1 MHLLILGLSSI
12 AERRV
17 IPASARVGAITEVSI
32 ASKGRPRPQAWPKM
46 GRFFS
51 GYETALRDSGAD
63 IVYLSL
69 PNALHEHWAMASLA
83 AGKHVIVDK
92 PAMMSLEASAR
103 AIEEAR
109 RSGRLLAEATVF
121 GYHPQFARLAEF
133 VKDTGPLTHV
143 AAQFIIPPLP
153 IGNFRNHAELGGG
166 CLLDMGPYAASTM
179 RILGGGPPAEIT
191 ALAGG
196 RHPETGVDMGFS
208 VQARLAN
215 GGIFSGHFSFEGEYQ
230 NRLLIVGRSGSV
242 IMERV
247 FSPPPDYRMEWRQR
261 VSNQESVATFEPAD
275 TFALF
280 LEAACGA
287 VADGDHDKLSRDLLD
302 DAECRDQIAKALLSQ
317 GPAQSQTRSSPRVR
331 T

>member
-1 MHLLILGLSSI
+1 MRLLLLGYSSI

-17 IPASARVGAITEVSI
+17 IAAAAGVAAITEVAI
-32 ASKGRPRPQAWPKM
+32 ASRSRPQPQDWPKM

-51 GYETALRDSGAD
+51 DYETALRDSDAD

-69 PNALHEHWAMASLA
+69 PNALHDHWVMASLA

-92 PAMMSLEASAR
+92 PAMMLLESSAR
-103 AIEEAR
+103 AVEEAR
-109 RSGRLLAEATVF
+109 RARCLLAEATVF

-133 VKDTGPLTHV
+133 LHDVGPLTHV

-153 IGNFRNHAELGGG
+153 IGNFRNHPELGGG
-166 CLLDMGPYAASTM
+166 CLLDMGPYAAGIM
-179 RILGGGPPAEIT
+179 RILGGGAPTALT

-215 GGIFSGHFSFEGEYQ
+215 GGIFSAHFSFEGEYQ

-247 FSPPPDYRMEWRQR
+247 FSPPPDYRVEWRQR
-261 VSNQESVATFEPAD
+261 VRNQESIATFEPAD
-275 TFALF
+275 TFVLF
-280 LEAACGA
+280 LEAACSA
-287 VADGDHDKLSRDLLD
+287 VADGDHERFSRDLLD
-302 DAECRDQIAKALLSQ
+302 DAECRQQIAEALNHK
-317 GPAQSQTRSSPRVR
+317 PAHLPA
-331 T
+331 

>member
-1 MHLLILGLSSI
+1 MRLLLLGYSSI

-17 IPASARVGAITEVSI
+17 IAAAAGVAAITEVAI
-32 ASKGRPRPQAWPKM
+32 ASKSRPQPQAWPKM

-51 GYETALRDSGAD
+51 DYETALRDSDAD

-69 PNALHEHWAMASLA
+69 PNALHDHWVMASLA

-103 AIEEAR
+103 AVDEAR
-109 RSGRLLAEATVF
+109 RARRLLAEATVF

-133 VKDTGPLTHV
+133 LKDTGPVTHV

-153 IGNFRNHAELGGG
+153 IGNFRNHSELGGG
-166 CLLDMGPYAASTM
+166 CLLDMGPYAASIM
-179 RILGGGPPAEIT
+179 RILGGGAPTELT

-196 RHPETGVDMGFS
+196 RHPQTGVDMGFS

-215 GGIFSGHFSFEGEYQ
+215 GGIFSGHFSFESEYQ

-247 FSPPPDYRMEWRQR
+247 FSPPPEQRMEWRQR
-261 VSNQESVATFEPAD
+261 VRNQDRVATFEPAD

-287 VADGDHDKLSRDLLD
+287 VADGDHERFSRDLTA
-302 DAECRDQIAKALLSQ
+302 DAKCREQIAEALDHK
-317 GPAQSQTRSSPRVR
+317 PNTSSPSVR
-331 T
+331 E